1 VDWAVVIGRQA
12 LSADVDW
19 GVVAPRVGGLAA
31 LAVAAG
37 ALAARSFASYQR
49 SV

>member
-1 VDWAVVIGRQA
+1 MLV
-12 LSADVDW
+12 
-19 GVVAPRVGGLAA
+19 LACLAERPCA